1 MGNGKKFFLAKV
13 RSCIK
18 IVSTFEE
25 YKEREKEGPSIHLLW
40 IQINRRLGRKM
51 VVLNEIPT
59 CNSWWDTR
67 ILFGKI

>member
-25 YKEREKEGPSIHLLW
+25 YKEREKEGQAYIFFEF
-40 IQINRRLGRKM
+40 K
-51 VVLNEIPT
+51 
-59 CNSWWDTR
+59 
-67 ILFGKI
+67 